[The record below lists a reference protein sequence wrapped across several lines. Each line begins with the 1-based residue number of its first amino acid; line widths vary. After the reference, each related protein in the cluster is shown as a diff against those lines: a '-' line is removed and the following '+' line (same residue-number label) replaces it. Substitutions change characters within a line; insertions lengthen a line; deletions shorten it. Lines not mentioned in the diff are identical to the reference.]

1 MVKQILTLLL
11 VAVFLSPRLSA
22 SVTEMCV
29 TPICRCTSHPSYNV
43 TVICH
48 TNDVKYDLS
57 HSIKKSG
64 EIVALSVIDE
74 NATNIPEGTFAKF
87 TKLKYLELK
96 FKNLK
101 TWNGNISQEL
111 PSLEAISLVT
121 MSVFAPPI
129 HVLKAPKLQRIS
141 GATWSNAC
149 TNRTLVKNQT
159 HINVTRFQ
167 KGLYD
172 IYPKSFCRGSRYVVE
187 SISRLFAKYGF
198 IIIFDEKCF
207 ASEVTVIP
215 MHRCWDSANEALYVE
230 YLLTPLIII
239 LNLTVFFTMATTK
252 TLRKLPCMLLVANLA
267 MSDFFLGVY
276 SLVITSSRHALTY
289 QPFVGV
295 MSSLCPALGFV
306 WVVGQ
311 FGVALSSLLLTTE
324 RYIAIIFSMRPSI
337 SVTTKLCLYCM
348 GTSWTIAV
356 FMASLPFFGVGTY
369 TTTTFCL
376 PIQPAKGIP
385 HSFAY
390 SISVVAN
397 GFLLYIITIPM
408 YLHIFVH
415 VRKSGNRMG
424 VKRDGK
430 LAKKISILVV
440 SNFIFFLVPVF
451 IGVLWLMT
459 QTFNNVSLTT
469 REILVGSL
477 TTVCFSINSFLNP
490 LLYAFRD
497 RRFRVTLKHRLH
509 RLIHPNTTFVQ
520 QVSYRSAADTRS
532 YAGNNMKLQ

>member
-1 MVKQILTLLL
+1 M
-11 VAVFLSPRLSA
+11 
-22 SVTEMCV
+22 
-29 TPICRCTSHPSYNV
+29 
-43 TVICH
+43 
-48 TNDVKYDLS
+48 
-57 HSIKKSG
+57 
-64 EIVALSVIDE
+64 
-74 NATNIPEGTFAKF
+74 
-87 TKLKYLELK
+87 
-96 FKNLK
+96 K
-101 TWNGNISQEL
+101 TWNGNISREL

-121 MSVFAPPI
+121 ENTFVPPS
-129 HVLKAPKLQRIS
+129 HVLKASSLQRIS
-141 GATWSNAC
+141 GVTWSSAC
-149 TNRTLVKNQT
+149 NNKTLIKNQT
-159 HINVTRFQ
+159 HSNVTLFK
-167 KGLYD
+167 KGVYD
-172 IYPKSFCRGSRYVVE
+172 IYPKSRCRGSRYLVE

-198 IIIFDEKCF
+198 VIAFDEKCF
-207 ASEVTVIP
+207 TSEVTVIP
-215 MHRCWDSANEALYVE
+215 MHRCWDSANEALYIE

-239 LNLTVFFTMATTK
+239 FNLTVFFTMATTK

-267 MSDFFLGVY
+267 LSDFFLGVY
-276 SLVITSSRHALTY
+276 TLAITSSRHAMTY
-289 QPFVGV
+289 QAFVGV
-295 MSSLCPALGFV
+295 MSSLCPAIGFV

-311 FGVALSSLLLTTE
+311 FAAALSSLLLTTE

-337 SVTTKLCLYCM
+337 SVTAKVCLYCM
-348 GTSWTIAV
+348 AASWVIAV

-390 SISVVAN
+390 SASVVAI
-397 GFLLYIITIPM
+397 GVLLYIITIPM

-415 VRKSGNRMG
+415 VRNSGNQMG
-424 VKRDGK
+424 IKRDGK
-430 LAKKISILVV
+430 LAKKISILVT
-440 SNFIFFLVPVF
+440 SNLMFFLVPVF

-459 QTFNNVSLTT
+459 QTFNKVSLTT

-520 QVSYRSAADTRS
+520 HVSYRSAADTRS
-532 YAGNNMKLQ
+532 NAGNTIKLK